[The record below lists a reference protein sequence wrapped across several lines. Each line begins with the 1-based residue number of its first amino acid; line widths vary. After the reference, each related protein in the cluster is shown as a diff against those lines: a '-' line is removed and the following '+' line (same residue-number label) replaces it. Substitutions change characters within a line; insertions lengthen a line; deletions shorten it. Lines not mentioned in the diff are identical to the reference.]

1 METQVEII
9 GAPFTLIKCSDHQN
23 WSCYLLVKW
32 LHYVANVKASMALPL
47 LSKPDLILALSYWSS
62 MCRPLLAVLVNCS
75 THKLILPTLW
85 SESSIQIRA
94 ANLSADI
101 LVTQWFL
108 GSVLALLLYWLC
120 LFSRKSPVAFWQ
132 SSLRWLE
139 KLESTLH
146 FWHITIL
153 SKNVVHC
160 TNYISPEVVWPRG
173 VLLTRLMLSH
183 CASVHSSCH

>member
-1 METQVEII
+1 
-9 GAPFTLIKCSDHQN
+9 
-23 WSCYLLVKW
+23 
-32 LHYVANVKASMALPL
+32 
-47 LSKPDLILALSYWSS
+47 

-94 ANLSADI
+94 ANLSTDI

-183 CASVHSSCH
+183 CALNSIFSALYITVFWLDEHLRLWLSEQQQDLPEEAAGRGEK